1 MTVKDLKYINV
12 SALWQQYGVI
22 FPKVYEKECHA
33 CPFQVPKQTSKPLF
47 MEDKMK
53 KKGRNS

>member
-47 MEDKMK
+47 MED
-53 KKGRNS
+53 